1 MASQNGF
8 MGQFQQYAMTAGAA
22 TGIPYQ
28 VILGQ
33 WALESTYGTSD
44 LSVRAK
50 NFAGIKY
57 TPHADF
63 KSGSY
68 SGYNSISSFVQ
79 DYIRVMMLPYYSEVR
94 NASGITE
101 TIEAF
106 GRSPYAEDTGY
117 VGKLKSIVNI
127 NDTST
132 GTTGNVVAVG
142 GKIINVLMNP
152 VVLILALFYLMFKKK

>member
-1 MASQNGF
+1 VASQSGF
-8 MGQFQQYAMTAGAA
+8 MGQYQQYAMTAGAA

-44 LSVRAK
+44 LAIRAK

-57 TPHADF
+57 NSNADF

-68 SGYNSISSFVQ
+68 AGYNSFSRFVQ
-79 DYIRVMMLPYYSEVR
+79 DYIRVMMLPYYTEVR

-106 GRSPYAEDTGY
+106 GRSPYAEDSQY
-117 VGKLKSIVNI
+117 ASKLKSIVNI

-132 GTTGNVVAVG
+132 GAKGNAVAAG
-142 GKIINVLMNP
+142 GKILNIVMHPLVL
-152 VVLILALFYLMFKKK
+152 VLALIYLMIKKK